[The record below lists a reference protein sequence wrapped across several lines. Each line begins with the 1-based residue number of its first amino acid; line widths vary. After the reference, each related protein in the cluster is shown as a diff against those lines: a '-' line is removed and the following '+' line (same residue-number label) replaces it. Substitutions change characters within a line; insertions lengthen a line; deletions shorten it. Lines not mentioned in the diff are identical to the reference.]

1 MSSHIGARVGFP
13 LYRRSHFG
21 EFRRPDVAPEESSLA
36 RILLE
41 VHGFEHTIP
50 GVHVEKKKK
59 SSVARRENFFKIP
72 RLRHIILI
80 RKGGGSNLDCYRE
93 TIPLSIVGG
102 RGFCGGWSGGGG
114 LNLLSEW
121 ASAEGCVCSGGP
133 AV

>member
-1 MSSHIGARVGFP
+1 MGFP

-59 SSVARRENFFKIP
+59 KKKKKNPEVPGRR
-72 RLRHIILI
+72 
-80 RKGGGSNLDCYRE
+80 
-93 TIPLSIVGG
+93 
-102 RGFCGGWSGGGG
+102 RGFVVGLTVVAGNPSVSGCT
-114 LNLLSEW
+114 S
-121 ASAEGCVCSGGP
+121 SAL
-133 AV
+133 

>member
-1 MSSHIGARVGFP
+1 MSSHIGACVGFP

-59 SSVARRENFFKIP
+59 LEKFRKFRIVTAARQTQMC
-72 RLRHIILI
+72 
-80 RKGGGSNLDCYRE
+80 DVV
-93 TIPLSIVGG
+93 PLPNS
-102 RGFCGGWSGGGG
+102 
-114 LNLLSEW
+114 LQHT
-121 ASAEGCVCSGGP
+121 
-133 AV
+133 